1 MNKIAILAI
10 GAILT
15 GVIASAGLAGWL
27 FTLLP
32 EGHFYTQIDNTKTE
46 ELESRG
52 GVIDF
57 TGGMKMSYTLSS
69 YDEQGNERDIS
80 FGTERQLREDAFL
93 ELDVAP
99 IRGVMGWREV
109 SFEDLPAAVQE
120 RIQED

>member
-1 MNKIAILAI
+1 MNKIVILAI

-15 GVIASAGLAGWL
+15 GVIASASLAGWL
-27 FTLLP
+27 FALLP
-32 EGHFYTQIDNTKTE
+32 EGHFYTQIDNAKTE

-57 TGGMKMSYTLSS
+57 TGGMKLSYTLPS

-93 ELDVAP
+93 ELDVVP

-120 RIQED
+120 RFQKD

>member
-1 MNKIAILAI
+1 MNKIVILAI

-15 GVIASAGLAGWL
+15 GVIASASLAGWL
-27 FTLLP
+27 FTLLS
-32 EGHFYTQIDNTKTE
+32 EGHFYTQIDNAKTE

-57 TGGMKMSYTLSS
+57 TGGMKLSYTLPS

-93 ELDVAP
+93 ELDVVP

-120 RIQED
+120 RFQKD